1 MQNRT
6 KFLVLL
12 LVVALLLPAAAIT
25 AQDDTIEIVFS
36 HAFGDANRQGWVES
50 VIEAFEAEHPNIK
63 VTAVS
68 NPSYRD
74 TLNGAILAAQQGNAP
89 HIVQVFEVGSQLA
102 LDSGIFIPV
111 SSIAN
116 EEQLAGLA
124 DDVIP
129 AVRDYYSLGED
140 QWSLPWNSSNA
151 ILYYNK
157 TIFEAAGLDPED
169 PPETYGE
176 VFEVCEV
183 LMAQAE
189 ELGLQ
194 GCMGWNM
201 HSWFVEQ
208 WMAEQQAPLAN
219 NENGRAG
226 RATEIYLESDAM
238 KNIFNFWKEMADR
251 GYYIYTGALEDWN
264 GSDALFTGQQVAM
277 HITSTADIVNNNQ
290 AAMDAGFEMGNA
302 FLPIPDD
309 TERNGVVIGGA
320 SIWLTDGHPQE
331 ELEAAVEFMFFL
343 GNTENAVSWHKATG
357 YFPIRFSAIEQLEE
371 EGWFEENP
379 NFRVAFDQLTQTVPG
394 PATSGALL
402 GNFLELRTIIEEAA
416 QAVVDSGVSVDEAL
430 AEANVRANE
439 SLAAYN
445 EAVGE

>member
-1 MQNRT
+1 MLRT
-6 KFLVLL
+6 KLFALFLI
-12 LVVALLLPAAAIT
+12 VALLLPTAALT
-25 AQDDTIEIVFS
+25 AQDAPIEIVFS

-50 VIEAFEAEHPNIK
+50 VIEAFEAENPNIN

-74 TLNGAILAAQQGNAP
+74 TLNGAILGAQQGTAP

-102 LDSGIFIPV
+102 LDSGIFVPV
-111 SSIAN
+111 SSLAT
-116 EEQLAGLA
+116 EEQLASLE
-124 DDVIP
+124 DVIP
-129 AVRDYYSLGED
+129 AVRDYYSLGDD

-151 ILYYNK
+151 VMYYNK
-157 TIFEAAGLDPED
+157 TIFEAAGLDPEM
-169 PPETYGE
+169 PPQTYSEVMATCET
-176 VFEVCEV
+176 

-189 ELGLQ
+189 DLGLQ

-219 NENGRAG
+219 NENGRDG
-226 RATEIYLESDAM
+226 RATEINLESEAM
-238 KNIFNFWKEMADR
+238 MNIFNFWKDMADA

-277 HITSTADIVNNNQ
+277 HITSTADIVNNNE
-290 AAMDAGFEMGNA
+290 AAIESGFEMGNA
-302 FLPIPDD
+302 MLPIPDG

-320 SIWLTDGHPQE
+320 SIWLTGDHPQE
-331 ELEAAVEFMFFL
+331 ELDAAVQFMFFL
-343 GNTENAVSWHKATG
+343 ANTENAVTWHKATG
-357 YFPIRFSAIEQLEE
+357 YFPIRFSAIDALDA
-371 EGWFEENP
+371 EGWFDANP
-379 NFRVAFDQLTQTVPG
+379 NFRVAFDQLTETVPG

-416 QAVVDSGVSVDEAL
+416 QAVVDSGVPVADAL
-430 AEANVRANE
+430 AEANMLAND
-439 SLAAYN
+439 SLQAYN
-445 EAVGE
+445 EAVGG